1 MGKNKLVII
10 LIITLL
16 IIMAIGA
23 IFFASKLRY
32 QKSTEKLQL
41 LNDYSL
47 DGDHPAPDSNDKPR

>member
-16 IIMAIGA
+16 IIIAIGA
-23 IFFASKLRY
+23 IFFANRLRS
-32 QKSTEKLQL
+32 QKSTEKLQM

-47 DGDHPAPDSNDKPR
+47 DGDHPAPDPNDKSR